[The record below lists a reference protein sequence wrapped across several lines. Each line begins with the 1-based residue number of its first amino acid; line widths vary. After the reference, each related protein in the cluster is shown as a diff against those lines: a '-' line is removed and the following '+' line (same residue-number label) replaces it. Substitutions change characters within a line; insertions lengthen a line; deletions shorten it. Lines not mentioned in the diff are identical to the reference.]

1 MKTKLLLSQ
10 YRYVYIIENFIVS
23 AIIYH
28 GAVNGARSCLSRKI
42 YTILFV
48 RVETLGCYGKI
59 QTMGYEGI
67 LF

>member
-42 YTILFV
+42 YIFYSICQSRNIGLFWKNPNNV
-48 RVETLGCYGKI
+48 V
-59 QTMGYEGI
+59 
-67 LF
+67 

>member
-23 AIIYH
+23 AIICH

-42 YTILFV
+42 YIFYSICQSRNIGLFWKNPNNV
-48 RVETLGCYGKI
+48 V
-59 QTMGYEGI
+59 
-67 LF
+67 

>member
-42 YTILFV
+42 YIFYSICQSRNIGLLWKNPNNGV
-48 RVETLGCYGKI
+48 
-59 QTMGYEGI
+59 
-67 LF
+67 